1 LPKPPRDLG
10 TGAGYACS
18 ADMPKFELAQF
29 ARDPQVVAGLAG
41 ANDLFGRFTRHVDLP
56 ADVAAAVTQPEGDM
70 IVVQAGGRVDR
81 ASCTQAMLFRTAPL
95 PVELK
100 YTELPTVDGYRCT
113 ASVRV
118 LIAVSPEP
126 GELRSF
132 RKTLLGTGDR
142 VDVSA
147 LVQFLRWYV
156 QHALAQFAQSRRA
169 GDLVDM
175 PDCGELQSLI
185 RQKAQPA
192 CFAAGLKLIDPI
204 EVTYQ
209 CPAYAKVRQTV
220 EQAARKRDQLTAR
233 RHLEDAIRLA
243 QQQHL
248 AGLEELLAKVQTIAE
263 NSPDLSVAQLIR
275 SFNHDQRAE
284 LYEAL
289 SKLLPPS
296 EKTAWLLFVA
306 GQELVWFEPPPSRTT
321 AEPQPA
327 RRVTLDDQLGP
338 LRSARA
344 DRDAEGRQLLLV
356 GAQHGVHLLDQATC
370 QAAGS
375 FSFAPPPELSGGVN
389 AAALLGDTLLATHSQ
404 VGLMAWDI
412 DQPGEVRHLLT
423 DLTAGARTVRHIQ
436 RDTQGRVWLT
446 IDQQVLCLPADD
458 LRDEAATTYKGCGDS
473 ITGLSVFE
481 EEIYVAT
488 QSGGV
493 YRWPIDRTESPETVE
508 APGRGALQSVQV
520 LVLGLVARM
529 VIPAP
534 RAGLMV
540 RVVGDA
546 YSCTYSGEQI
556 IRFAQA
562 APDLLVGVNDLR
574 DRAELWHPDDPA
586 APLATL
592 HVARLTGHTIQDVL
606 LLPARRKAG

>member
-1 LPKPPRDLG
+1 MPKRPGDLSVA
-10 TGAGYACS
+10 AGYACS
-18 ADMPKFELAQF
+18 ADMPKFKLAQF
-29 ARDPQVVAGLAG
+29 VKDPQVVAGLAE
-41 ANDLFGRFTRHVDLP
+41 ASDLFGRFTRHVDLP
-56 ADVAAAVTQPEGDM
+56 GGFGAAVTQPEGDV

-81 ASCTQAMLFRTAPL
+81 ASCTQAMLFRTTPL

-118 LIAVSPEP
+118 LVAVSAEP

-156 QHALAQFAQSRRA
+156 QHALAEFAQSRRA
-169 GDLVDM
+169 GDLVEM
-175 PDCGELQSLI
+175 PDCGELLSLI

-192 CFAAGLKLIDPI
+192 CFSAGLKLIDPI

-209 CPAYAKVRQTV
+209 CPAYAKVRQTF
-220 EQAARKRDQLTAR
+220 EQAARKRDQLAAR
-233 RHLEDAIRLA
+233 RHLQDAIRQA

-248 AGLEELLAKVQTIAE
+248 AGLEQLLAKVQVIAE
-263 NSPDLSVAQLIR
+263 KSPELSVAQLIKT
-275 SFNHDQRAE
+275 FNHDQRAE

-296 EKTAWLLFVA
+296 EKTGWLVFVA
-306 GQELVWFEPPPSRTT
+306 GQELVWFEPPPSRSTV
-321 AEPQPA
+321 EPQPA

-338 LRSARA
+338 LRSVRA
-344 DRDAEGRQLLLV
+344 DRDAEGRELLLV

-370 QAAGS
+370 QPAGS
-375 FSFAPPPELSGGVN
+375 FSFAPPPELRGGVN
-389 AAALLGDTLLATHSQ
+389 AIALLGDTLLATHSQ
-404 VGLMAWDI
+404 VGLLAWDI
-412 DQPGEVRHLLT
+412 DQPSEVRQLLT
-423 DLTAGARTVRHIQ
+423 GLTAGARTVRHIQ
-436 RDTQGRVWLT
+436 RDEQDRIWLT
-446 IDQQVLCLPADD
+446 IDHEVLCLPADD
-458 LRDEAATTYKGCGDS
+458 LRDGAATTFGGCDDLV
-473 ITGLSVFE
+473 TGLSVFE
-481 EEIYVAT
+481 DEIYAAT

-493 YRWPIDRTESPETVE
+493 YRWPVDRPESPETVE
-508 APGRGALQSVQV
+508 PPGRGALQSVQV
-520 LVLGLVARM
+520 LALGLVARM

-540 RVVGDA
+540 RVLGDA
-546 YSCTYSGEQI
+546 YSCTYSGEQT

-574 DRAELWHPDDPA
+574 DRAVLWHPDDPA

-592 HVARLTGHTIQDVL
+592 HVSRLTGHTIQDVL
-606 LLPARRKAG
+606 LLPARRTSG